1 MAKIKPI
8 KGIDFQKNLNDLLG
22 SDILK
27 AVCKIKCENT
37 LDEIIYRIDEYGKIE
52 NVDVEKSN
60 NKQSGRVWI
69 LVGRENIDSEAV
81 SLQVGQSLDIL
92 KEIKLDVRE
101 MFSEN
106 NEKRFF
112 YKDLKE
118 KYDCLEFYELPIDQ
132 YLEKY
137 ACENIKEVIYE
148 IAKEYYAEAL
158 VAYNTSSRNWGFY
171 NSGMDKR
178 AYFRI
183 LTDNK

>member
-8 KGIDFQKNLNDLLG
+8 KDIDFQKNLNDLLG

-27 AVCKIKCENT
+27 EICKIKCENT
-37 LDEIIYRIDEYGKIE
+37 AEEILNQIDEYGKNE
-52 NVDVEKSN
+52 NIDVEESN

-69 LVGRENIDSEAV
+69 LVGRENIDLV
-81 SLQVGQSLDIL
+81 PISLQVGQSLDIL
-92 KEIKLDVRE
+92 KEIKLDVKE

-106 NEKRFF
+106 NEKSLF
-112 YKDLKE
+112 YRDLKE
-118 KYDCLEFYELPIDQ
+118 KYGCLEFHELLIDQ

-137 ACENIKEVIYE
+137 ACENVKEVVYE
-148 IAKEYYAEAL
+148 MAKEFYAEAL
-158 VAYNTSSRNWGFY
+158 VAYNTYSRNWGFY

-183 LTDNK
+183 LPDNK